1 MKRRSQRLQ
10 VVLDMENRR
19 EQAALEHFQQQ
30 QRALQQQQQRLEELE
45 RYQSEYQEQLRR
57 ETTGTVAV
65 AQLQAGQQF
74 IEQLSTAIA
83 RQHRQ
88 VEQYRKRCD
97 QARREWQQAWER
109 REGMARYIETCRQR
123 ERAEDDR
130 LEQKALDDAASQQ
143 YARRMRR

>member
-10 VVLDMENRR
+10 VVLDMERR
-19 EQAALEHFQQQ
+19 KEQAALEHFQQEQ
-30 QRALQQQQQRLEELE
+30 HAMQQQQNRLEELE
-45 RYQSEYQEQLRR
+45 RYQSEYQQQLRQ

-65 AQLQAGQQF
+65 SRLQAGQQF
-74 IEQLSTAIA
+74 IEQISTAIA

-88 VEQYRKRCD
+88 VEQHRKRCD

-123 ERAEDDR
+123 EQAEDDR
-130 LEQKALDDAASQQ
+130 VEQKALDDAASQQ
-143 YARRMRR
+143 YARRTRR